1 MSSLAVNVEGRR
13 RFAIG
18 AAVTALH
25 VGVLTCL
32 GISVVPA
39 LPEVTTRAFDVV
51 LMRPPA
57 RPNTDSDSPI
67 SGGGA
72 ASAPSTVHLA
82 PEPRLE
88 AVELT
93 APVEPAPL
101 QPLVLGVAPIISP
114 SASSGAG
121 TGMGDGIGAGEG
133 PGAGGGSA
141 AVLIAGPAGAVITRD
156 VESAS
161 LVRADRSHVVLRCR
175 IRLNQRLDGCRIIGE
190 HPRPSGH
197 RQAALW
203 RAREFRFRPEMR
215 AGRAVDGGPI
225 VVAIGFPPP
234 PEPEP
239 VTAPV
244 DAN

>member
-1 MSSLAVNVEGRR
+1 MTSLAVNVGSRR
-13 RFAIG
+13 RLAIG

-25 VGVLTCL
+25 VGLLIWL
-32 GISVVPA
+32 GISVVPV

-57 RPNTDSDSPI
+57 RPNPDADSPI

-101 QPLVLGVAPIISP
+101 QPLVLGVAPIVSP

-121 TGMGDGIGAGEG
+121 TGVGDGIGAGEG

-141 AVLIAGPAGAVITRD
+141 AVLIAGPAGAVITRE
-156 VESAS
+156 VEPAS

-175 IRLNQRLDGCRIIGE
+175 IRLNQRLEGCRIIGE

-197 RQAALW
+197 RQAALR

-215 AGRAVDGGPI
+215 SGRPVDGRPI
-225 VVAIGFPPP
+225 VVAIAFPPP
-234 PEPEP
+234 QETEPE
-239 VTAPV
+239 TAPV

>member
-1 MSSLAVNVEGRR
+1 MTSMAVNVEGRR

-25 VGVLTCL
+25 VGVLIWL
-32 GISVVPA
+32 GISVVPVLPQVTMRAIDVA
-39 LPEVTTRAFDVV
+39 LK
-51 LMRPPA
+51 RPPA
-57 RPNTDSDSPI
+57 RPNPDSDSPS

-101 QPLVLGVAPIISP
+101 QPLVLGVAPIVSP
-114 SASSGAG
+114 SASSGAE
-121 TGMGDGIGAGEG
+121 TGVGDGIGAGEG

-141 AVLIAGPAGAVITRD
+141 AVLIAGPAGAIITRD

-161 LVRADRSHVVLRCR
+161 LIRADRSHVVLRCR
-175 IRLNQRLDGCRIIGE
+175 IRLNQRLDGCRIVGE

-225 VVAIGFPPP
+225 VVAIAFPSP
-234 PEPEP
+234 PEAEPE
-239 VTAPV
+239 TAPV
-244 DAN
+244 DGN

>member
-1 MSSLAVNVEGRR
+1 MNGMAVNVEGRKR
-13 RFAIG
+13 LAIG

-25 VGVLTCL
+25 LGVLIWL
-32 GISVVPA
+32 GISVIPV
-39 LPEVTTRAFDVV
+39 LPEASTRALDVV
-51 LMRPPA
+51 LMRLPA
-57 RPNTDSDSPI
+57 RPNPDSDSPV

-82 PEPRLE
+82 PEPRLD

-101 QPLVLGVAPIISP
+101 QPLVLGVAPIVRP

-121 TGMGDGIGAGEG
+121 TAVGDGVGAGEG

-141 AVLIAGPAGAVITRD
+141 AILIAAPAGAIITRD
-156 VESAS
+156 VDSAS
-161 LVRADRSHVVLRCR
+161 LVRSNRPHVVLRCR
-175 IRLNQRLDGCRIIGE
+175 IRLTQRLDGCRVIGE

-197 RQAALW
+197 REAALW

-225 VVAIGFPPP
+225 VVAIAFPPP

-244 DAN
+244 DGN

>member
-1 MSSLAVNVEGRR
+1 MAINVESRR

-18 AAVTALH
+18 AAVAALH
-25 VGVLTCL
+25 VGILIWL
-32 GISVVPA
+32 GISVVPV
-39 LPEVTTRAFDVV
+39 LPEATTRAIDVV
-51 LMRPPA
+51 MLRPPTPP
-57 RPNTDSDSPI
+57 RPDSDSPI

-72 ASAPSTVHLA
+72 VSAPSTVHLA
-82 PEPRLE
+82 PEPRLD

-93 APVEPAPL
+93 APVEPASL
-101 QPLVLGVAPIISP
+101 QPLVLGVAPVISP

-121 TGMGDGIGAGEG
+121 TGVGDGIGAGER

-141 AVLIAGPAGAVITRD
+141 AVLVAGPALAIITRD

-175 IRLNQRLDGCRIIGE
+175 IRLTQRLDRCRIIGE

-203 RAREFRFRPEMR
+203 RAREFRFRPEVR
-215 AGRAVDGGPI
+215 AGRAVDGRPV
-225 VVAIGFPPP
+225 VVAIAFPPP
-234 PEPEP
+234 QDAEPE
-239 VTAPV
+239 TGPV
-244 DAN
+244 DGN